1 MVLDNTDIMNGFLS
15 LIFIIISI
23 FVGLLF
29 FFKYRKYRIKD
40 LIFVG
45 ITWIIMSEP
54 WWGHTISLFVAFST
68 GEGLNIQI
76 IYFISTTFVPI
87 GLVSW
92 IAVYIDFLYRKH
104 KKTILIIAIMGLI
117 IFEIIFQYFLF
128 TNPSIIA
135 IKQSAVDS
143 INQPFILSFFLSVLI
158 TFLITGILFAN
169 SAIKSNDKESKLKG
183 KILLLAILSYA
194 VGSVWDG
201 VFASTGSLLIVSRII
216 LTISSVFFYYGFF
229 LPNWMKRI
237 ILHSNRA

>member
-1 MVLDNTDIMNGFLS
+1 
-15 LIFIIISI
+15 
-23 FVGLLF
+23 
-29 FFKYRKYRIKD
+29 
-40 LIFVG
+40 
-45 ITWIIMSEP
+45 MSEP

-92 IAVYIDFLYRKH
+92 IAVY
-104 KKTILIIAIMGLI
+104 
-117 IFEIIFQYFLF
+117 
-128 TNPSIIA
+128 
-135 IKQSAVDS
+135 S
-143 INQPFILSFFLSVLI
+143 INQPFILLFFLSVLI